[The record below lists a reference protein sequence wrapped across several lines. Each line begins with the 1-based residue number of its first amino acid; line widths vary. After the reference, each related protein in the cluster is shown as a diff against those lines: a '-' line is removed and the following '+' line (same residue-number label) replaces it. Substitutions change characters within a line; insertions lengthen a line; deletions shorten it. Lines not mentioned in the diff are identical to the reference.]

1 MCCNTE
7 FEMRYTLNIESV
19 YRTNKF
25 RLNQNRDW
33 LKCDDVYV
41 LKQQDFYTTNRIDV
55 VNMQKRGIKLSID
68 KQDFEVHP
76 EMGTELNNE
85 NQLHYEIYGF
95 RQRYPSAPS
104 ENQLLEL
111 LLNGDDKIRNVL
123 ILKID
128 GLFYLLQQ
136 DQLLKN
142 KSNPGYVL
150 QFEGFQPNNGYV
162 GDTIND
168 NRNYVQNLFRIGIF
182 HWVNH
187 LRLKILHDQA
197 EIIIREEN
205 QVPEIFELFNEL
217 HQIQN
222 NWAPD
227 Y

>member
-1 MCCNTE
+1 
-7 FEMRYTLNIESV
+7 MRYTLNIESV

-25 RLNQNRDW
+25 RLNQNREW

-41 LKQQDFYTTNRIDV
+41 LKQKDFYTTNRIDV

-76 EMGTELNNE
+76 EMGTELGNE
-85 NQLHYEIYGF
+85 SQLHYEIYGF
-95 RQRYPSAPS
+95 RQRYPSAPN

-111 LLNGDDKIRNVL
+111 LLNGDDRIRNVL
-123 ILKID
+123 VLKID

-150 QFEGFQPNNGYV
+150 QFEGFQPNKGFV
-162 GDTIND
+162 GEAID
-168 NRNYVQNLFRIGIF
+168 NNEIRNYVQNLFRIAVY

-187 LRLKILHDQA
+187 LKLKILHDQA
-197 EIIIREEN
+197 EIIIKPHD
-205 QVPEIFELFNEL
+205 QVPEILELFDEL
-217 HQIQN
+217 HQIQT
-222 NWAPD
+222 NWKAD